1 MSEMLNTPMAIFQV
15 VGSVVSL
22 SVAAFYC
29 IKAIKQDIQMI
40 EEITTKRGKKVL
52 RDFETGK
59 FAKRK

>member
-1 MSEMLNTPMAIFQV
+1 MLNTPMAIFQV
-15 VGSVVSL
+15 VGSVVIL

>member
-1 MSEMLNTPMAIFQV
+1 MLNTPMAIFQV
-15 VGSVVSL
+15 VGSVVIL

-52 RDFETGK
+52 RDFETRK
-59 FAKRK
+59 FVKRK

>member
-15 VGSVVSL
+15 VGSVVIL

-29 IKAIKQDIQMI
+29 IKAIKQDIQII
-40 EEITTKRGKKVL
+40 EEITDKRGKKVL

>member
-15 VGSVVSL
+15 VGSVVIL
-22 SVAAFYC
+22 SVATFYC

>member
-1 MSEMLNTPMAIFQV
+1 MSEMLNTPMAVFQV
-15 VGSVVSL
+15 VGSVVIL

-52 RDFETGK
+52 RDFETRK
-59 FAKRK
+59 FVKRK

>member
-1 MSEMLNTPMAIFQV
+1 MLNTPMAVFQV
-15 VGSVVSL
+15 VGSVVIL

-52 RDFETGK
+52 RDFETRK
-59 FAKRK
+59 FVKRK

>member
-1 MSEMLNTPMAIFQV
+1 MSEMLNTSMAIFQV
-15 VGSVVSL
+15 VGSVVIL

-52 RDFETGK
+52 RDFETRK
-59 FAKRK
+59 FVKRK

>member
-15 VGSVVSL
+15 VGSVVIL